1 MPFQDCRS
9 GHGAGRGRLGS
20 GRGLG
25 LGRKGGRGQGFR
37 GFGEGQILDAADLQL
52 TMLAVLAEQ
61 PRTGLET
68 IQALAARGCA
78 GAAASA
84 AEVYPGLMLLE
95 EIGFLSATRNEAGR
109 RAYALTEA
117 GAAQLAAKNL
127 LTDAILADAADAARD
142 AAPLAGRRHRPRCCR
157 RTLAAIASGTART
170 TGPASAGQSAL

>member
-52 TMLAVLAEQ
+52 TILAVLAEQ
-61 PRTGLET
+61 PRTGLGT

-78 GAAASA
+78 GVAASA

-95 EIGFLSATRNEAGR
+95 ETGFLSGSRDEAGR
-109 RAYALTEA
+109 RVYALTEA
-117 GAAQLAAKNL
+117 GAAHLAAKNL
-127 LTDAILADAADAARD
+127 LTDTILADAADAV
-142 AAPLAGRRHRPRCCR
+142 PLAGRRHRPRCCR

>member
-1 MPFQDCRS
+1 MGLAVAASAPAVAS
-9 GHGAGRGRLGS
+9 GLVVKGAADRASRDVV
-20 GRGLG
+20 
-25 LGRKGGRGQGFR
+25 
-37 GFGEGQILDAADLQL
+37 EGQMLDAADLHL

-61 PRTGLET
+61 PRTGLGT

-95 EIGFLSATRNEAGR
+95 ETGFVSATRDEAGR
-109 RAYALTEA
+109 RVYALTEA
-117 GAAQLAAKNL
+117 GAAHLAAKNL

-157 RTLAAIASGTART
+157 RTLAAIASGMGPT
-170 TGPASAGQSAL
+170 TGAGIRRPFGTLEKWSDL